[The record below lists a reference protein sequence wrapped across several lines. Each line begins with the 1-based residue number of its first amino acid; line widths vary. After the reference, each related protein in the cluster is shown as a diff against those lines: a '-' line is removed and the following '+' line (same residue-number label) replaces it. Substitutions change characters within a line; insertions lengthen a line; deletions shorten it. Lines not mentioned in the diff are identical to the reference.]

1 MILHPAILALLA
13 GSFMA
18 LAMLL
23 YSSWFGLRIIR
34 TWDLRS
40 GSEVQ
45 LALEKR
51 TYLISTIMSYVF
63 IFQLISLFLFIY
75 TADSLCT
82 LFVGAMCAAG
92 TLNVNAYG
100 YPAFILKLCNFIFAG
115 LWLIL
120 NHADNRAYDYP
131 LIRKKY
137 LLLLFITP
145 FVIAE
150 TFLQAR
156 YFLSLEAEVITS
168 CCGSLFSKEG
178 RDALPL
184 LYAAPLVP
192 MKLLFYSAM
201 AGTGIT
207 GLLFCRRGK
216 GAYIFSA
223 FSLFAFLISA
233 WFLVHVIVLYI
244 YELPTHHCPFCI
256 FKREYAYVGYLFYM
270 SLFAGVISGLGVGL
284 LQPFAKVSSMRSF
297 VPVIQKRLSLVALV
311 SYSGFFLLAVYSM
324 IASALRMP

>member
-18 LAMLL
+18 SAMLL

-45 LALEKR
+45 LVLEKR
-51 TYLISTIMSYVF
+51 TYLISTIMSYAF
-63 IFQLISLFLFIY
+63 IFQLVSLFLFIY
-75 TADSLCT
+75 TADSLCS

-100 YPAFILKLCNFIFAG
+100 YPAFILKLVNFILAG
-115 LWLIL
+115 LWLIV

-137 LLLLFITP
+137 LLLLCITP
-145 FVIAE
+145 FVLAE
-150 TFLQAR
+150 TFFQMR
-156 YFLSLEAEVITS
+156 YFLGLEADVITS

-178 RDALPL
+178 RDSLPL
-184 LYAAPLVP
+184 FYAAPLVA
-192 MKLLFYSAM
+192 MKLLYYSAM
-201 AGTGIT
+201 AGTGIS
-207 GLLFCRRGK
+207 GLLFYRRGK

-223 FSLFAFLISA
+223 FSLLTFMASA

-256 FKREYAYVGYLFYM
+256 FKKEYAYVGYLFYM
-270 SLFAGVISGLGVGL
+270 TLFAGVISGLGVGL
-284 LQPFAKVSSMRSF
+284 LQPFARVSSMSSF
-297 VPVIQKRLSLVALV
+297 VPNIQKRLLLIALV
-311 SYSGFFLLAVYSM
+311 SYAGFFLLAVYS
-324 IASALRMP
+324 IITSALNM

>member
-13 GSFMA
+13 GSFLA
-18 LAMLL
+18 SAMLL
-23 YSSWFGLRIIR
+23 YSSWFGVEIIR
-34 TWDLRS
+34 RWDLRS

-45 LALEKR
+45 LVLEKR
-51 TYLISTIMSYVF
+51 TYLISTIMSYAF
-63 IFQLISLFLFIY
+63 IFQLVSLFLFIY

-100 YPAFILKLCNFIFAG
+100 YPVFILKLGNFILAG

-120 NHADNRAYDYP
+120 NRADNRAYDYP

-150 TFLQAR
+150 TFLQTR
-156 YFLSLEAEVITS
+156 FFLGLEAEVITS

-178 RDALPL
+178 RDSLPL

-192 MKLLFYSAM
+192 MKLLFYAAM
-201 AGTGIT
+201 AGTGMS
-207 GLLFCRRGK
+207 GLLFYRRGK

-223 FSLFAFLISA
+223 FSLLTFMASA

-244 YELPTHHCPFCI
+244 YELPAHHCPFCI
-256 FKREYAYVGYLFYM
+256 FKKEYAYIGYLFYM
-270 SLFAGVISGLGVGL
+270 TLFAGVISGLGVGL
-284 LQPFAKVSSMRSF
+284 LQPLAKVASMKSF
-297 VPVIQKRLSLVALV
+297 VPGIQKRLSLIALIAYV
-311 SYSGFFLLAVYSM
+311 GFFLLAVYS
-324 IASALRMP
+324 IITSALKM

>member
-18 LAMLL
+18 SAMLL
-23 YSSWFGLRIIR
+23 YSSWFGSRIIR
-34 TWDLRS
+34 RWDLQS
-40 GSEVQ
+40 GSEEQ
-45 LALEKR
+45 LGLEKR

-63 IFQLISLFLFIY
+63 GFQLVSLFLFIY
-75 TADSLCT
+75 TADSLCS

-92 TLNVNAYG
+92 TLNVNSYG
-100 YPAFILKLCNFIFAG
+100 YPTFVLKLLTFIFAG

-120 NHADNRAYDYP
+120 NHADNKAYDYP

-145 FVIAE
+145 FVLAE
-150 TFLQAR
+150 TFLQTR

-184 LYAAPLVP
+184 LYVVPPVP
-192 MKLLFYSAM
+192 MKLLFYTAM
-201 AGTGIT
+201 AGTGMS
-207 GLLFCRRGK
+207 GLLLYRRGK
-216 GAYIFSA
+216 GAYLFSA
-223 FSLFAFLISA
+223 FSLLGFVTAA
-233 WFLVHVIVLYI
+233 WFLVHVVVLYI

-256 FKREYAYVGYLFYM
+256 FKKEYAYIGYPFYM
-270 SLFAGVISGLGVGL
+270 TLFTGVISGLGVGL
-284 LQPFAKVSSMRSF
+284 LQPFTKVSSMRSF
-297 VPVIQKRLSLVALV
+297 VPGIQKRLSLTAL
-311 SYSGFFLLAVYSM
+311 SGYAGFFLLAVYS
-324 IASALRMP
+324 IITSALKM

>member
-13 GSFMA
+13 GSFMVA
-18 LAMLL
+18 AMLL
-23 YSSWFGLRIIR
+23 YSSWFGIQIIR

-40 GSEVQ
+40 GSEAQ
-45 LALEKR
+45 LVLEKR
-51 TYLISTIMSYVF
+51 TYLISTIMSYAF
-63 IFQLISLFLFIY
+63 IFQLVSLFLFIY

-100 YPAFILKLCNFIFAG
+100 YPAFILKLVNFILAG

-137 LLLLFITP
+137 LLLLCITP

-150 TFLQAR
+150 TVLQAR

-178 RDALPL
+178 RESLSL
-184 LYAAPLVP
+184 LYEAPLVP
-192 MKLLFYSAM
+192 MKLLYYSAM
-201 AGTGIT
+201 AGTGIS
-207 GLLFCRRGK
+207 GLLFWRRGK
-216 GAYIFSA
+216 GAYLFSA
-223 FSLFAFLISA
+223 FSLLAFMASA
-233 WFLVHVIVLYI
+233 WFLIHVIVLYI

-256 FKREYAYVGYLFYM
+256 FKKEYAYIGYLFYGT
-270 SLFAGVISGLGVGL
+270 LFTGVISGLGVGL
-284 LQPFAKVSSMRSF
+284 LEPFAKVSSMRGF
-297 VPVIQKRLSLVALV
+297 VPGIQKRLSLFTLC
-311 SYSGFFLLAVYSM
+311 SYVGFFLLAIYT
-324 IASALRMP
+324 IITSALKM

>member
-1 MILHPAILALLA
+1 MILQPAILALLA

-18 LAMLL
+18 SAMLL
-23 YSSWFGLRIIR
+23 YSSWFGIQIIR
-34 TWDLRS
+34 RWDLRS
-40 GSEVQ
+40 GSESQ
-45 LALEKR
+45 LVLEKR
-51 TYLISTIMSYVF
+51 TYLISTIMSYAF
-63 IFQLISLFLFIY
+63 IFQLVSLFLFIY

-100 YPAFILKLCNFIFAG
+100 YPAFVLKLGNFILAG

-150 TFLQAR
+150 TFLQTR
-156 YFLSLEAEVITS
+156 FFLALEAEVITS

-178 RDALPL
+178 RDSLPL

-192 MKLLFYSAM
+192 MKIFFYSAM
-201 AGTGIT
+201 AGTGMSW
-207 GLLFCRRGK
+207 LLFYRRGK
-216 GAYIFSA
+216 GAYILSGL
-223 FSLFAFLISA
+223 SLLTFMTSA

-256 FKREYAYVGYLFYM
+256 FKKEYAYIGYLFYM
-270 SLFAGVISGLGVGL
+270 ALFAGVISGLGVGL
-284 LQPFAKVSSMRSF
+284 LQPFGKVSSMRSF
-297 VPVIQKRLSLVALV
+297 VPGIQKRLSLIALIAYV
-311 SYSGFFLLAVYSM
+311 GFFLLAVYTMTTSV
-324 IASALRMP
+324 LRM

>member
-1 MILHPAILALLA
+1 MILHPSILALLA

-18 LAMLL
+18 SAMLL
-23 YSSWFGLRIIR
+23 YSSWFGIQIIR
-34 TWDLRS
+34 AWDLRS
-40 GSEVQ
+40 GSELQ
-45 LALEKR
+45 LVLEKR
-51 TYLISTIMSYVF
+51 TYLISTIMSYAF
-63 IFQLISLFLFIY
+63 IFQLVSLFLFIY

-100 YPAFILKLCNFIFAG
+100 YPAFFLKLGNFILAG

-150 TFLQAR
+150 TFFQAR

-178 RDALPL
+178 RDSLPL
-184 LYAAPLVP
+184 LYALPLVP

-201 AGTGIT
+201 AGTGMS
-207 GLLFCRRGK
+207 GLLFYKRGK

-223 FSLFAFLISA
+223 FSMLTFMASA

-256 FKREYAYVGYLFYM
+256 FKKEYAYVGYLFYM
-270 SLFAGVISGLGVGL
+270 TLFAGVISGLGVGL
-284 LQPFAKVSSMRSF
+284 LQPFAKVSSMSSI
-297 VPVIQKRLSLVALV
+297 VPGIQRRLSLIALA
-311 SYSGFFLLAVYSM
+311 SYIGFFLLAVYSIITSVLIM
-324 IASALRMP
+324 

>member
-1 MILHPAILALLA
+1 MILHPAILALLV

-18 LAMLL
+18 SAMLL
-23 YSSWFGLRIIR
+23 YSSWFGLQIIR
-34 TWDLRS
+34 TWNLRS

-45 LALEKR
+45 LVLEKR
-51 TYLISTIMSYVF
+51 TYLISTIMSYAF
-63 IFQLISLFLFIY
+63 IFQLVSLFLFIY
-75 TADSLCT
+75 TADSLCS

-100 YPAFILKLCNFIFAG
+100 YPAFILKLVNFILAG
-115 LWLIL
+115 LWLIV

-137 LLLLFITP
+137 LLLLCITP
-145 FVIAE
+145 FVLAE
-150 TFLQAR
+150 TFLQMR
-156 YFLSLEAEVITS
+156 YFLGLEADVITS

-178 RDALPL
+178 RDSLSL

-192 MKLLFYSAM
+192 MKLLYYAAM
-201 AGTGIT
+201 AGTGIS
-207 GLLFCRRGK
+207 GLLFYRRGK

-223 FSLFAFLISA
+223 FSLLTFMASA

-256 FKREYAYVGYLFYM
+256 FKKEYAYVGYLFYM
-270 SLFAGVISGLGVGL
+270 TLFAGVISGLGVGL
-284 LQPFAKVSSMRSF
+284 LQPFARVNSMSSF
-297 VPVIQKRLSLVALV
+297 VPGIQKRLSLIALV
-311 SYSGFFLLAVYSM
+311 SYAGFFLLAVYSIITSTLKM
-324 IASALRMP
+324 

>member
-18 LAMLL
+18 SAMLL
-23 YSSWFGLRIIR
+23 YSSWFGIQIIR

-40 GSEVQ
+40 GSEAQ
-45 LALEKR
+45 LVLEKR
-51 TYLISTIMSYVF
+51 TYLISTIMSYAF

-100 YPAFILKLCNFIFAG
+100 YPAFLLKLANFVFAG

-137 LLLLFITP
+137 LLLLCIAP
-145 FVIAE
+145 FVLAE
-150 TFLQAR
+150 TFFQTR
-156 YFLSLEAEVITS
+156 YFLGLQAEVITS

-184 LYAAPLVP
+184 LYALPLVP
-192 MKLLFYSAM
+192 MKMLFYSAM
-201 AGTGIT
+201 AGTAAS
-207 GLLFCRRGK
+207 GLLFYLRGR

-223 FSLFAFLISA
+223 FSLLAFLASA

-256 FKREYAYVGYLFYM
+256 FKREYAYIGYLFYM
-270 SLFAGVISGLGVGL
+270 TLFAGVIPGLGVGL
-284 LQPFAKVSSMRSF
+284 LQAFAKAGSMTSF
-297 VPVIQKRLSLVALV
+297 VPGMQKRLSLIAVA
-311 SYSGFFLLAVYSM
+311 SYMGFFLLAVYTM
-324 IASALRMP
+324 ISSALKM